1 MKKIGL
7 LIVLLISLIS
17 CSNDDND
24 NTPTAD
30 YHGKWNL
37 TSMSRNKNPSAN
49 SIDIMEW
56 QESYIFSSSGKFS
69 KTRIKDNKKTTV
81 FGTYTVVE
89 TSEQT
94 QLTLI
99 YGAQNDIIGTCTGN
113 LTENLYIIKT
123 VGKLFSTWGIC
134 DGPLLSYDKSN

>member
-1 MKKIGL
+1 M
-7 LIVLLISLIS
+7 LLISLAS
-17 CSNDDND
+17 CSNDDENR
-24 NTPTAD
+24 TKEA

-37 TSMSRNKNPSAN
+37 TYMSRNKNPAAN

-56 QESYIFSSSGKFS
+56 QESYIFSSSGKFA
-69 KTRIKDNKKTTV
+69 KTRIKDNKKSTV
-81 FGTYTVVE
+81 FGTYSVVE

-94 QLTLI
+94 QFTLV

-123 VGKLFSTWGIC
+123 IGKLYSAWGAC
-134 DGPLLSYDKSN
+134 DGPLLSYDKSK